1 MKTHKDLLVWKKSI
15 ELVTEVY
22 ALTKSFPE
30 EEKFGLTNQLRRAA
44 VSIPSNIAEG
54 AARNSKKEFVRFL
67 SIALGSSAELQTQLL
82 ISKNL
87 EYLSEQNKLIL
98 EFEAVSKMISGLIR
112 SVNKTNYVQEDAIQY
127 ETLTDY

>member
-1 MKTHKDLLVWKKSI
+1 MKTHKDLLVWKTSI
-15 ELVTEVY
+15 ELVTVVY
-22 ALTKSFPE
+22 ELTKSFPE
-30 EEKFGLTNQLRRAA
+30 EEKFGLTNQLRRVA

-54 AARNSKKEFVRFL
+54 DARNSKKEFVRFL

-87 EYLSEQNKLIL
+87 GYLSEQNKLIL

-112 SVNKTNYVQEDAIQY
+112 SVNKTNYVQEDAITY

>member
-22 ALTKSFPE
+22 ELTKSFPE
-30 EEKFGLTNQLRRAA
+30 EEKFGLINQLRRAA

-87 EYLSEQNKLIL
+87 GYLSGQNELNL

-112 SVNKTNYVQEDAIQY
+112 SINKTNYVQEYVIPY
-127 ETLTDY
+127 ETLTGN